1 MKKIVVAGVVSAVLA
16 LVVGAGAGWGVWHH
30 YAGKGKP
37 TAAAQTET
45 VETPDES
52 KSVFVTLPET
62 IVTLH
67 DNNGADHYLSAELV
81 MVVASDKE
89 AEKIKHQEPLYQSIA
104 VECLTEMKFEDL
116 RGMKIS
122 AIRKLIS
129 DALKKDLQRRKMSA
143 PYKDL
148 LVKKWSSSNH
158 QADIN
163 MLQDVFESEEFAA
176 APVLTPQQE
185 SHYLQAYLPLVRK
198 VVRQLAPQCNCI
210 IDRQDMEQTALMGLL
225 NAIRRYGLP
234 DEGFAGYAVHRIR
247 GAILDELRALD
258 WRPRQLRQK
267 YHQMKDL
274 IRETRKKLGHE
285 PEWSELAVEGIS
297 HEDYLE
303 YQQLEGAET
312 LASLDELLNG
322 EGPAFCLLAGSWKIS
337 LSPSKCCNRR
347 FHN

>member
-1 MKKIVVAGVVSAVLA
+1 
-16 LVVGAGAGWGVWHH
+16 
-30 YAGKGKP
+30 
-37 TAAAQTET
+37 
-45 VETPDES
+45 
-52 KSVFVTLPET
+52 
-62 IVTLH
+62 
-67 DNNGADHYLSAELV
+67 
-81 MVVASDKE
+81 
-89 AEKIKHQEPLYQSIA
+89 
-104 VECLTEMKFEDL
+104 
-116 RGMKIS
+116 
-122 AIRKLIS
+122 
-129 DALKKDLQRRKMSA
+129 
-143 PYKDL
+143 
-148 LVKKWSSSNH
+148 
-158 QADIN
+158 
-163 MLQDVFESEEFAA
+163 MLQDVLFESEEFAA

-312 LASLDELLNG
+312 LASLDETAERRRAWYSACWPG
-322 EGPAFCLLAGSWKIS
+322 TGRSVCHPANVATRAFTIKRKRATDPLHVLPA
-337 LSPSKCCNRR
+337 
-347 FHN
+347 

>member
-1 MKKIVVAGVVSAVLA
+1 
-16 LVVGAGAGWGVWHH
+16 
-30 YAGKGKP
+30 
-37 TAAAQTET
+37 
-45 VETPDES
+45 
-52 KSVFVTLPET
+52 
-62 IVTLH
+62 
-67 DNNGADHYLSAELV
+67 
-81 MVVASDKE
+81 
-89 AEKIKHQEPLYQSIA
+89 
-104 VECLTEMKFEDL
+104 
-116 RGMKIS
+116 
-122 AIRKLIS
+122 
-129 DALKKDLQRRKMSA
+129 
-143 PYKDL
+143 
-148 LVKKWSSSNH
+148 
-158 QADIN
+158 

-176 APVLTPQQE
+176 TPVLTPQQE

-312 LASLDELLNG
+312 LANLERRRAWHSACWQG
-322 EGPAFCLLAGSWKIS
+322 AGRSVCHPANAATGAFTIKRKRATDPLHVLPA
-337 LSPSKCCNRR
+337 
-347 FHN
+347 